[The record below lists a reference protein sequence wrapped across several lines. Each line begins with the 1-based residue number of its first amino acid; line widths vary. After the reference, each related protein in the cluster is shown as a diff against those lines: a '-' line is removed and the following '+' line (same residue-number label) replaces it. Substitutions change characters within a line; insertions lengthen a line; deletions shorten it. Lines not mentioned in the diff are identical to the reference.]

1 MPTRIVPALWLVVP
15 ILWLVVPIPWLV
27 VPKPGMVKIE
37 VISGNLD
44 IVEELRVH
52 NQSLLAGCGLIILI
66 GVFALAGFLILLF
79 VRDRES
85 ARYPGSVPISSHSNY
100 KGLPFEYRWDNS
112 YRTSDNFTD
121 VYNWYSVTFDLGAE
135 SRANGECILLE
146 GSNSQFAFSRHYSVF
161 LCSTLFG
168 QMIYVTRSTSFT
180 GRSAILTGVEDLRRS
195 FSFVRPRPGG
205 Q

>member
-1 MPTRIVPALWLVVP
+1 
-15 ILWLVVPIPWLV
+15 
-27 VPKPGMVKIE
+27 MVKIE
-37 VISGNLD
+37 VISGDLD
-44 IVEELRVH
+44 MVEELRAH
-52 NQSLLAGCGLIILI
+52 NQSLLAGCGLITLI
-66 GVFALAGFLILLF
+66 GVIALAGFLTLLF

-112 YRTSDNFTD
+112 YRTTDKFTD

-135 SRANGECILLE
+135 SRANGACILLE
-146 GSNSQFAFSRHYSVF
+146 GSNSQFTFSRHFSVF
-161 LCSTLFG
+161 LCSTHFG

-180 GRSAILTGVEDLRRS
+180 GQSAILTVVEDLRRS
-195 FSFVRPRPGG
+195 FSFARPRPGG